1 MKRPEPSTPR
11 PDDAGR
17 DPLAKLDSELA
28 SFEAKRWR
36 QPTGLG
42 GDAGLGYRLLGQ
54 MLGGVLGGIG
64 LGWLVDHVGHTSPW
78 GLVLGL
84 LIGLGLSV
92 YSTVRIASQAGARS
106 ESSPGSDV
114 RPPADDDEDD
124 V

>member
-11 PDDAGR
+11 PDETGR

-28 SFEAKRWR
+28 SFEDKRR
-36 QPTGLG
+36 KQSAGLG
-42 GDAGLGYRLLGQ
+42 NEAGLGYRLLGQ

-64 LGWLVDHVGHTSPW
+64 LGWLVDHFAHTSPW

-92 YSTVRIASQAGARS
+92 YSTVRIASQAGTRS
-106 ESSPGSDV
+106 ESSLRTDARLS
-114 RPPADDDEDD
+114 ADGDEDD